1 MMSTAKHLGGI
12 IYMVMEDY
20 FKDLRHKIGHEEII
34 MPGVAGILFDDTR
47 QEVLMEQR
55 GDGEIGWSLVGGM
68 QNLGESAP
76 TSLIREFKEEA
87 GIDVKI
93 TALIGV
99 DTNFHHTFPSG
110 DKAQIP
116 MFLFEVEKTGGK
128 LIADGDETLSL
139 EFVPLAKQPKM
150 YNQQHQLAIDQIRK
164 EVPYG
169 WYF

>member
-1 MMSTAKHLGGI
+1 
-12 IYMVMEDY
+12 
-20 FKDLRHKIGHEEII
+20 
-34 MPGVAGILFDDTR
+34 
-47 QEVLMEQR
+47 
-55 GDGEIGWSLVGGM
+55 M

-76 TSLIREFKEEA
+76 TSLIREYKEET

-93 TALIGV
+93 KALIGV

-116 MFLFEVEKTGGK
+116 MFLFEVERVGGT

-139 EFVPLAKQPKM
+139 KFVPLSEQPKM
-150 YNQQHQLAIDQIRK
+150 YNKQHQLAIDQISNQ
-164 EVPYG
+164 VPYG

>member
-1 MMSTAKHLGGI
+1 
-12 IYMVMEDY
+12 MVMEQY
-20 FKDLRHKIGHEEII
+20 FTNLRKKIGHEEII
-34 MPGVAGILFDDTR
+34 MPGVAGILFDETH
-47 QEVLMEQR
+47 QKVLMEQR

-76 TSLIREFKEEA
+76 TSLIREYKEET

-93 TALIGV
+93 KALIGV

-110 DKAQIP
+110 DKSQIP
-116 MFLFEVEKTGGK
+116 MFLFEVERVGGT

-139 EFVPLAKQPKM
+139 KFVPLSEQPKM
-150 YNQQHQLAIDQIRK
+150 YNKQHQLAIDQISNQ
-164 EVPYG
+164 VPYG

>member
-1 MMSTAKHLGGI
+1 
-12 IYMVMEDY
+12 MVMEDY

-47 QEVLMEQR
+47 QKVLMEQR
-55 GDGEIGWSLVGGM
+55 G
-68 QNLGESAP
+68 
-76 TSLIREFKEEA
+76 
-87 GIDVKI
+87 
-93 TALIGV
+93 
-99 DTNFHHTFPSG
+99 
-110 DKAQIP
+110 
-116 MFLFEVEKTGGK
+116 
-128 LIADGDETLSL
+128 DGDETLSL